1 MAARIDPSQLDP
13 RNNLQLYTK
22 SALRN
27 SDAWTDQLIRSEYRR
42 LRDIAQKRLK
52 RLAEAEPGSYAY
64 KHNKGKY
71 PGSRGTSTAEMRKLL
86 PDLAKF
92 IAAKTGSVSGI
103 RAHEKAVLSTLHQHG
118 YTGVNKTN
126 LRAFGEFMEA
136 WRAKNG
142 RSAGSPTAVDKFEF
156 WQDQGVVWD
165 QVEGRFAEFLAQE
178 KKLQDY
184 VQKRHEKGKEVSSA
198 DIIAKFE
205 SLERQ
210 RIARNK
216 RAREARARK
225 KGAL

>member
-13 RNNLQLYTK
+13 RNNLQMYTK

-42 LRDIAQKRLK
+42 LRDISQKRLK
-52 RLAEAEPGSYAY
+52 RLGEAEPGSYAY
-64 KHNKGKY
+64 KHNKGKF
-71 PGSRGTSTAEMRKLL
+71 PASRGTSTAEMRKLL

-103 RAHEKAVLSTLHQHG
+103 RAHEKAVLATLHQHG

-142 RSAGSPTAVDKFEF
+142 RSVGSPTGADKFEF

-165 QVEGRFAEFLAQE
+165 KVEGRFAEFLGQE

-184 VQKRHEKGKEVSSA
+184 IRKRHEAGEEVSSA
-198 DIIAKFE
+198 DIISKFE

-210 RIARNK
+210 RLARNK
-216 RAREARARK
+216 RAREARARR
-225 KGAL
+225 KGAQ